1 MRRARRQPR
10 PAPRGAGLID
20 LGASI
25 LIEPPV
31 LVASYLT
38 GGFLFGLGMVLAGAV
53 ALRKCQQWRVERS
66 A

>member
-1 MRRARRQPR
+1 MR
-10 PAPRGAGLID
+10 LID

-25 LIEPPV
+25 HTGPPV
-31 LVASYLT
+31 LFASYLT